1 MKYQRLP
8 KWLLHYKKKMRNAKL
23 RPVLLFFACIF
34 ICIISFFLHDAYRTE
49 NTVSTIGCVCA
60 VFAYCLLVFN
70 IFQLCYRKMRYR
82 KYNNSFVCVYHG
94 LIKKMLIIDNEIQDS
109 AFSQEYY
116 YGQLP
121 DGTQV
126 TVKCN
131 DGNIQFAFGDSQNL
145 NLTQF

>member
-1 MKYQRLP
+1 
-8 KWLLHYKKKMRNAKL
+8 
-23 RPVLLFFACIF
+23 
-34 ICIISFFLHDAYRTE
+34 
-49 NTVSTIGCVCA
+49 
-60 VFAYCLLVFN
+60 
-70 IFQLCYRKMRYR
+70 
-82 KYNNSFVCVYHG
+82 
-94 LIKKMLIIDNEIQDS
+94 MLIIDNEIQDS